1 MLDWSCAQ
9 YAAILR
15 QRGYAESTVRR
26 RVQLFEWTGGLGMT
40 AETCRSVID
49 RPPTPETR
57 RQYHSGVKRV
67 IADLLELGW
76 LDADPMHG
84 WRLPAGSTYRP
95 RPLSAEAVTELL
107 EVPGRVGEWTTFGYF
122 AALRRHE
129 VCKVSTADLSRERRG
144 WVVKVVGKGRR
155 TETIPAH
162 PRVVELLRS
171 KPEGRLY
178 AISSDHLTRTWNAV
192 ASALLG
198 ERVTFHQLRHSGI
211 TAFYE
216 ACGYDL
222 VTTARFARH
231 RRIQTTL
238 TYAEVA
244 DTRLF
249 EAVDRL

>member
-1 MLDWSCAQ
+1 
-9 YAAILR
+9 
-15 QRGYAESTVRR
+15 
-26 RVQLFEWTGGLGMT
+26 MT
-40 AETCRSVID
+40 AETCRAVID

-57 RQYHSGVKRV
+57 RQYHSGVKRL
-67 IADLLELGW
+67 IADLIELGW
-76 LDADPMHG
+76 LDEDPMHG
-84 WRLPAGSTYRP
+84 WRLPPGSTYRP
-95 RPLSAEAVTELL
+95 RPLSAEAIAELL
-107 EVPGRVGEWTTFGYF
+107 TVPGRVGEWSTLGYY

-129 VCKVSTADLSRERRG
+129 VRKITPSDLSHERRG
-144 WVVKVVGKGRR
+144 WTLKVVGKGRR
-155 TETIPAH
+155 TDTIPAH
-162 PRVVELLRS
+162 SRVVELLQS
-171 KPEGRLY
+171 KPDGPLY
-178 AISSDHLTRTWNAV
+178 DITSDYLTRTWNGV
-192 ASALLG
+192 ASAILG

-249 EAVDRL
+249 DAVDRL